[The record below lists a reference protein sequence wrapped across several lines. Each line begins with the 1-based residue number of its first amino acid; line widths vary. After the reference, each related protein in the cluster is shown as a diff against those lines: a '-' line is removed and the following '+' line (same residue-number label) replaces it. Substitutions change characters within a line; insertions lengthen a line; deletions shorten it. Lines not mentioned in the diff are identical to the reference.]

1 MAATASTSDWDDIV
15 DYTQEEL
22 DEILQEV
29 DKFERE
35 ELAESDVEL
44 GGESD
49 SEIGDNSDPEDDVPL
64 ATLQTTWRPPT
75 QPTKVRDFVLPTG
88 PNHALPDTAKPL
100 D

>member
-49 SEIGDNSDPEDDVPL
+49 SEIGDNSNPEDDVPL
-64 ATLQTTWRPPT
+64 ATLQTTWRPAT
-75 QPTKVRDFVLPTG
+75 QPTKVCDFLCAAYRP
-88 PNHALPDTAKPL
+88 KPRPSRNGKTT
-100 D
+100 